1 MNLCDRFGVSEEQLR
16 ALVAEG
22 LRAGGDWC
30 DLYFEDTS
38 YHDLLLRD
46 GVVGSGGYH
55 VDYGCGIR
63 VLKGEKTG
71 YAYAETTDYPSLLQA
86 AKAAGSIASASF
98 RGNQPLQ
105 TSGCAGPLPLPLE
118 AGPSLL
124 RSRGW
129 LRSGEAV
136 AVSTSP
142 AIAANG
148 QSCTQAS
155 KTVAARGLVNGGDPL
170 RSSGGDER
178 SEVLSA
184 WGTGL
189 PGAGYYPELTPWE
202 EAEIAGFVPFLQR
215 IEAGI
220 RARDSRVLK
229 VVAILSYSVSDI
241 LMYNSLGELTTDH
254 RPLGSISVQVIF
266 QQGKRTENNTVS
278 RSLRMGAEFVSDS
291 VLEDLVSRAVEGM
304 DARFEA
310 RRPKGGQMSVVMG
323 AGASGILLHEAMG
336 HAFEADFNR
345 KGQSIFSDRMGQ
357 RICRPG
363 INILDDAT
371 VPASRGACNYDDEG
385 VPGQKTYMVTDGVL
399 TSYLHDRIS
408 AGYYGVAPTGNGRRE
423 SFRYNPIPRMRATYM
438 ESGPDGT
445 KEDLIASVKKGIYV
459 DQFANGQVKIGEGD
473 FTFFVKSGYLIE
485 GGRLTMP
492 VKDINI
498 IGNGP
503 QALADIQAV
512 AGDLRIDEGT
522 WTCGKEQSVAVSCGI
537 PSVLIGN
544 LTVGG
549 E

>member
-1 MNLCDRFGVSEEQLR
+1 MKSIERFGVTEEQLR

-22 LRAGGDWC
+22 LRDGGDWC

-71 YAYAETTDYPSLLQA
+71 YAYAETTDFPSLKSA
-86 AKAAGSIASASF
+86 ARAAASIAVTAEGGPSGPQNFASLIPPTAAQRVPPVYEATGGHGFADQKAA
-98 RGNQPLQ
+98 
-105 TSGCAGPLPLPLE
+105 
-118 AGPSLL
+118 
-124 RSRGW
+124 
-129 LRSGEAV
+129 
-136 AVSTSP
+136 
-142 AIAANG
+142 
-148 QSCTQAS
+148 
-155 KTVAARGLVNGGDPL
+155 
-170 RSSGGDER
+170 
-178 SEVLSA
+178 LSA
-184 WGTGL
+184 RNKRF
-189 PGAGYYPELTPWE
+189 YQELTPWE
-202 EAEIAGFVPFLQR
+202 EAEAAGFIPFLQR

-229 VVAILSYSVSDI
+229 VVAILSYSVSDV
-241 LMYNSLGELTTDH
+241 LMYNSLGETAQDH

-266 QQGKRTENNTVS
+266 RQGQRTENNTVS
-278 RSLRMGAEFVSDS
+278 RSLRMGAEMIGDA
-291 VLEDLVSRAVEGM
+291 VLEDLVSRAVAGM

-310 RRPKGGQMSVVMG
+310 KRPKGGRMPVVMG

-345 KGQSIFSDRMGQ
+345 KGQSIFSGRMGE

-408 AGYYGVAPTGNGRRE
+408 ASYYGVAPTGNGRRE
-423 SFRYNPIPRMRATYM
+423 SFRYNPIPRMRTTYM
-438 ESGPDGT
+438 ESGSDGT
-445 KEDLIASVKKGIYV
+445 REDLIASVKKGIYV

-473 FTFFVKSGYLIE
+473 FTFFVKSGFLIE
-485 GGRLTMP
+485 NGRLTMP
-492 VKDINI
+492 VKDINV

-503 QALADIQAV
+503 QALADIEGV
-512 AGDLRIDEGT
+512 AGDLKIDEGT

-537 PSVLIGN
+537 PSVLIGH

-549 E
+549 D

>member
-1 MNLCDRFGVSEEQLR
+1 MKACERFGVTVEQLR
-16 ALVAEG
+16 SLVAEG

-71 YAYAETTDYPSLLQA
+71 YAYAETTDLPALLSA
-86 AKAAGSIASASF
+86 ARAAGSIA
-98 RGNQPLQ
+98 
-105 TSGCAGPLPLPLE
+105 TT
-118 AGPSLL
+118 
-124 RSRGW
+124 
-129 LRSGEAV
+129 
-136 AVSTSP
+136 AVSQSAMQPRGESKETT
-142 AIAANG
+142 AA
-148 QSCTQAS
+148 SYYKELQA
-155 KTVAARGLVNGGDPL
+155 
-170 RSSGGDER
+170 
-178 SEVLSA
+178 
-184 WGTGL
+184 
-189 PGAGYYPELTPWE
+189 WE
-202 EAEIAGFVPFLQR
+202 DAETAGFIPFLQR

-241 LMYNSLGELTTDH
+241 LMYNSLGELTSDH

-266 QQGKRTENNTVS
+266 RQGKRTENNTVS
-278 RSLRMGAEFVSDS
+278 RSLRMGAEFVSDA
-291 VLEDLVSRAVEGM
+291 VLEDLVTRAVEGV

-310 RRPKGGQMSVVMG
+310 RRPKGGQMPVVMG

-345 KGQSIFSDRMGQ
+345 KGQSVFSDRMGQ

-371 VPASRGACNYDDEG
+371 VPASRGACNFDDEG
-385 VPGQKTYMVTDGVL
+385 VPGQKTFMVTDGVL

-408 AGYYGVAPTGNGRRE
+408 AAFYGVAPTGNGRRE

-445 KEDLIASVKKGIYV
+445 REDLIASVKRGIYV

-473 FTFFVKSGYLIE
+473 FTFFVKSGFLIE

>member
-1 MNLCDRFGVSEEQLR
+1 MKSFERFGVTEEQLR

-22 LRAGGDWC
+22 LRDGGDWC

-71 YAYAETTDYPSLLQA
+71 YAYAETTDFASLKSA
-86 AKAAGSIASASF
+86 ARAAASIAVNA
-98 RGNQPLQ
+98 GCG
-105 TSGCAGPLPLPLE
+105 TSGPQNFASLHGSQLLKTSGDAGPLPLPSE

-129 LRSGEAV
+129 LRFSEA
-136 AVSTSP
+136 
-142 AIAANG
+142 AAD
-148 QSCTQAS
+148 SASQA
-155 KTVAARGLVNGGDPL
+155 GNL
-170 RSSGGDER
+170 
-178 SEVLSA
+178 
-184 WGTGL
+184 
-189 PGAGYYPELTPWE
+189 YPELEPWE
-202 EAEIAGFVPFLQR
+202 EAEIGGFVPFLQR

-229 VVAILSYSVSDI
+229 VVAVLSYSVSDV
-241 LMYNSLGELTTDH
+241 LMYNSLGEATQDH

-266 QQGKRTENNTVS
+266 RQGTRTENNTVS
-278 RSLRMGAEFVSDS
+278 RSLRMGAEMIGEE
-291 VLEDLVSRAVEGM
+291 VLVDLVSRAVEGM

-310 RRPKGGQMSVVMG
+310 KRPKGGRMPVVMG

-345 KGQSIFSDRMGQ
+345 KGQSVFSDRMGQ

-408 AGYYGVAPTGNGRRE
+408 ASYYGVAPTGNGRRE
-423 SFRYNPIPRMRATYM
+423 SFRYNPIPRMRTTYM
-438 ESGPDGT
+438 ESGNDGT
-445 KEDLIASVKKGIYV
+445 LEDLIASVKKGIFV

-473 FTFFVKSGYLIE
+473 FTFFVKSGFLIE
-485 GGRLTMP
+485 NGRLTMP
-492 VKDINI
+492 VKDINV

-503 QALADIQAV
+503 QALADIEGV
-512 AGDLRIDEGT
+512 AGDLKIDEGT

-537 PSVLIGN
+537 PSVLIGH

-549 E
+549 D

>member
-1 MNLCDRFGVSEEQLR
+1 MKSSEHFGVSAEQLQ

-22 LRAGGDWC
+22 LRGGGDWC
-30 DLYFEDTS
+30 DLYFEDTA

-46 GVVGSGGYH
+46 GEVASGGYH

-71 YAYAETTDYPSLLQA
+71 YAYAETTDYASLLQA
-86 AKAAGSIASASF
+86 AKAAGAIANSAIAAPF
-98 RGNQPLQ
+98 RDSQPLR
-105 TSGCAGPLPLPLE
+105 TSDCVGPLPPHSGGPLPLTC
-118 AGPSLL
+118 
-124 RSRGW
+124 RGW
-129 LRSGEAV
+129 QRSGEAA
-136 AVSTSP
+136 AVSTAP
-142 AIAANG
+142 AMAD
-148 QSCTQAS
+148 
-155 KTVAARGLVNGGDPL
+155 L
-170 RSSGGDER
+170 
-178 SEVLSA
+178 
-184 WGTGL
+184 
-189 PGAGYYPELTPWE
+189 YPEAQPWE
-202 EAEIAGFVPFLQR
+202 SAEMAPLVAFLHR

-220 RARDSRVLK
+220 RARDSRTLK
-229 VVAILSYSVSDI
+229 VVAILSFSVSDV
-241 LMYNSLGELTTDH
+241 LMYNSLGELTADH

-266 QQGKRTENNTVS
+266 RQGDRSENNTVS
-278 RSLRMGAEFVSDS
+278 RSLRTGAELICDE
-291 VLEDLVSRAVEGM
+291 VLEDLVSRAVEGI

-310 RRPKGGQMSVVMG
+310 RRPKGGRMPVVMG

-345 KGQSIFSDRMGQ
+345 KGQSVFSDRMGK
-357 RICRPG
+357 RVARKG
-363 INILDDAT
+363 VNILDDGT
-371 VPASRGACNYDDEG
+371 LPRSRGACNYDDEG
-385 VPGQKTYMVTDGVL
+385 VPGQKTYMVRDGIL

-408 AGYYGVAPTGNGRRE
+408 AGFYGVAPTGNGRRE

-473 FTFFVKSGYLIE
+473 FTFFVKSGFLIE

-492 VKDINI
+492 VKDINV

-503 QALADIQAV
+503 QALADIEAV
-512 AGDLRIDEGT
+512 AGDLKVDEGT

-537 PSVLIGN
+537 PSVLIGH